1 MAKKFNVARALKSD
15 DKLSKP
21 LERAVMYVFAE
32 LIYKPIFEILSEE
45 ISADWLEKE
54 LPKVIKERKTQK
66 QDDLNEE
73 IKRNREVYSYLYKN
87 AKDPNDPNEGQ
98 NALIRAILRG
108 RVQYTGEHFEGTF
121 SIAVSRAIK
130 AMGGTWDQ
138 RTKKWHIKR
147 AQLSPQVSV
156 AIGTASGLVQRT
168 KERIGKH
175 LDKLQELMENDPEF
189 TFDKAFGTSLNT
201 LEDRFEKGIEG
212 ITVAPEFTPEMLKNL
227 AEKYSHNMNLYI
239 KKWTKESIVRLRD
252 RVLINTFQG
261 KRAENLVSS
270 IEHDFMVSATKAKFL
285 AKQETS
291 LLMSQFREERYKS
304 AGVEKYRWLTAGD
317 SRVRGYHKRLNG
329 KIFTWDNPPVV
340 DASGHR
346 AHPGQD
352 FNCRCVAVPL
362 VE

>member
-1 MAKKFNVARALKSD
+1 MAKKFNVARAIQNKENI
-15 DKLSKP
+15 SKP
-21 LERAVMYVFAE
+21 LERAIIYVFAE
-32 LIYKPIFEILSEE
+32 LIYKPIFDIISEE
-45 ISADWLEKE
+45 ISAEWLEKE
-54 LPKVIKERKTQK
+54 LPKVIKERRTQK
-66 QDDLNEE
+66 RDDLNEE

-87 AKDPNDPNEGQ
+87 AKEDKLAQ

-108 RVQYTGEHFEGTF
+108 RVQYTGEHFEGVF
-121 SIAVSRAIK
+121 NLAISK
-130 AMGGTWDQ
+130 AIREMGGTWDQ
-138 RTKKWHIKR
+138 RTKKWRIKR
-147 AQLSPQVSV
+147 SQLTPQVSM

-175 LDKLQELMENDPEF
+175 LDQLQELMEQNPNF
-189 TFDKAFGTSLNT
+189 TFDKAFGYSLQAF
-201 LEDRFEKGIEG
+201 EDQFEEGIKG
-212 ITVAPEFTPEMLKNL
+212 ITVAPEFTQEMLKEL
-227 AEKYSHNMNLYI
+227 AEKYSNNMNLYI
-239 KKWTKESIVRLRD
+239 KGWTEESIRRLRD

-261 KRAENLVSS
+261 KRSENLVKN
-270 IEHDFMVSATKAKFL
+270 IEHDFAVSATKAKFL

-304 AGVEKYRWLTAGD
+304 VGVEKYRWITAGD

-352 FNCRCVAVPL
+352 FGCRCVSVPII
-362 VE
+362 E